1 MKIVAILTL
10 LLAGGYHVTV
20 SKLLSPS
27 PHLKLVMAML
37 LMPQLVPI
45 SILNMLQ

>member
-10 LLAGGYHVTV
+10 LLVSGYHVTA

-27 PHLKLVMAML
+27 PHFKLVMAML
-37 LMPQLVPI
+37 LMSQLVPI
-45 SILNMLQ
+45 STLNML